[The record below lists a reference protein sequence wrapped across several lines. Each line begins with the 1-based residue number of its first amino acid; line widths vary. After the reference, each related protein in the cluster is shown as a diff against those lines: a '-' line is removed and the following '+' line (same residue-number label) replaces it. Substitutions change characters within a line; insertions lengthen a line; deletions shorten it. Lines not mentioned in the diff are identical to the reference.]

1 MLFKTVYYEGNYTD
15 EELMFLKAAVVG
27 DMDKIRWLTN
37 QYLVYAQFFNLNCT
51 DQLDRTALSI
61 AIVKGHVD
69 IVKFLLEADLQGKL
83 NKIIYNK

>member
-1 MLFKTVYYEGNYTD
+1 
-15 EELMFLKAAVVG
+15 MFLKAAVAG
-27 DMDKIRWLTN
+27 DMERIQWLTN

-69 IVKFLLEADLQGKL
+69 IVKFLLEAELQGQLSKKL
-83 NKIIYNK
+83 YNKYSSS